1 MAIEGENATLEQV
14 LRVSEKLAL
23 SNQLRLI
30 SLLSERLRHQVA
42 PTDSTWDILESAGLG
57 AEIWQPID
65 ADAYI
70 REERASWER

>member
-1 MAIEGENATLEQV
+1 MSTETMTLDQALRASEQ
-14 LRVSEKLAL
+14 L
-23 SNQLRLI
+23 SLSDQLRLI
-30 SLLSERLRHQVA
+30 SLLSERVRQQVD
-42 PTDSTWDILESAGLG
+42 PTQATLDILESAGLG